1 MTYYEIF
8 SDQLNH
14 YEETVEKIFQS
25 PLLDST
31 KIEENVPRHDFKK
44 PKHNYLICFTNRSG
58 STLLAMTL
66 AKTNAMGIPGE
77 MLNPEPLSHARQKH
91 GIASFNEFLDFKIQ
105 TTTKQGAFGA
115 KVGIHQLAYLA
126 KHGYLKDKLSS
137 PRFIYITRKDIVM
150 QAVSLYIAWQ
160 TGAWSSNTRTAAT
173 PPKYSMEGIAQ
184 QLKSILTIQAQF
196 EAFFAAHQIKPL
208 RLTYEAIEAD
218 LETKAFQ
225 VCRYVGIPHPRKLQF
240 TYPGLQKQR
249 TELNE
254 EWAAQFIAEYQE
266 NIMPTIIKPANS

>member
-25 PLLDST
+25 PLPDST
-31 KIEENVPRHDFKK
+31 KIGENVLRQGFKK

-66 AKTNAMGIPGE
+66 AKTDAMGIPGE
-77 MLNPEPLSHARQKH
+77 MFNPEPLTQARQKQ
-91 GIASFNEFLDFKIQ
+91 GIASFNDFLDFKIQ
-105 TTTKQGAFGA
+105 STTRRGAFGA

-160 TGAWSSNTRTAAT
+160 TGAWSSNARTTAAK
-173 PPKYSMEGIAQ
+173 PEYSIEGIAQ

-196 EAFFAAHQIKPL
+196 EAFFAAHQIQPL

-218 LETKAFQ
+218 LEGKALH

-240 TYPGLQKQR
+240 AYPGLNKQR

-254 EWAAQFIAEYQE
+254 EWAARFIAEYKE
-266 NIMPTIIKPANS
+266 TLMPTVTTAND

>member
-1 MTYYEIF
+1 MTQYEIF

-25 PLLDST
+25 PLPDST
-31 KIEENVPRHDFKK
+31 KTGENVLRHGFKK

-66 AKTNAMGIPGE
+66 AKTDAMGMPGE
-77 MLNPEPLSHARQKH
+77 MFNPEPLTQARQKH
-91 GIASFNEFLDFKIQ
+91 GIASFNDFIDFKIQ
-105 TTTKQGAFGA
+105 STTKRGAFGA

-137 PRFIYITRKDIVM
+137 PKFIYITRKDIVM
-150 QAVSLYIAWQ
+150 QAVSLYLAWE
-160 TGAWSSNTRTAAT
+160 TGAWSSNARNAT
-173 PPKYSMEGIAQ
+173 KNPEYSMEGIAQ

-196 EAFFAAHQIKPL
+196 EAFFAAHQIQPL

-218 LETKAFQ
+218 LEAKALH
-225 VCRYVGIPHPRKLQF
+225 VCRYVGIPHPRQLQF
-240 TYPGLQKQR
+240 TYPGLKKQR
-249 TELNE
+249 TDLNE
-254 EWAAQFIAEYQE
+254 EWAARFIAEYKE
-266 NIMPTIIKPANS
+266 TLMPSIKAAND

>member
-1 MTYYEIF
+1 MTITQYEIF
-8 SDQLNH
+8 SDQLDH

-25 PLLDST
+25 PLPDSI
-31 KIEENVPRHDFKK
+31 KIGENVLRQGFKK

-66 AKTNAMGIPGE
+66 AKTDAMGIPGE
-77 MLNPEPLSHARQKH
+77 MFNPEPLTQARQKQ

-126 KHGYLKDKLSS
+126 KHGYIKDKLSS

-160 TGAWSSNTRTAAT
+160 TGAWSSNARTTAAK
-173 PPKYSMEGIAQ
+173 PEYSMEGIAQ

-196 EAFFAAHQIKPL
+196 EAFFAASNPTTEAYL
-208 RLTYEAIEAD
+208 RSHRSRLGRQSTSCMPICWHSAPKKAAICLSWAK
-218 LETKAFQ
+218 ETT
-225 VCRYVGIPHPRKLQF
+225 H
-240 TYPGLQKQR
+240 R
-249 TELNE
+249 T
-254 EWAAQFIAEYQE
+254 
-266 NIMPTIIKPANS
+266 